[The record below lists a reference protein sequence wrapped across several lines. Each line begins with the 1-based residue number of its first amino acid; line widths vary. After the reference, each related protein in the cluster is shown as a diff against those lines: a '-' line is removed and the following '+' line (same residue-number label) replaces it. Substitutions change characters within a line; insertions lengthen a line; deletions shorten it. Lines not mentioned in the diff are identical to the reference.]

1 MQFLAFQLYAP
12 LASYGAPAVGEARPS
27 ESHIGRSALLG
38 LIAAA
43 LGIRR
48 DDDAAQDALRE
59 HYGAAVAVY
68 ADGFL
73 LRDYHTAQV
82 PNASDLKH
90 RPHSTRAD
98 ELAVPKRDLNTIL
111 STRDYRQDSYSVT
124 LLWQRSDAAPYPLST
139 LREALRAPQFT
150 LYVGR
155 KACPLAWPLQPQ
167 VVDAETLRD
176 ALAASRFDPPPELYL
191 PARPLRVAWEGDV
204 QSGFEAATIYSAPR
218 KDETL
223 SRRKWQFADR
233 TEHIALLGKPSP

>member
-12 LASYGAPAVGEARPS
+12 IASYGAPAVGEARPS

-38 LIAAA
+38 LLAAA

-48 DDDAAQDALRE
+48 ADDAAQEALHV
-59 HYGAAVAVY
+59 HYAVAVAVY

-82 PNASDLKH
+82 PSASALKR
-90 RPHSTRAD
+90 RPHATRAD
-98 ELAVPKRDLNTIL
+98 EIAVPKSDLNTIL
-111 STRDYRQDSYSVT
+111 STRDYRQDSYSVA
-124 LLWQRSDAAPYPLST
+124 LVWQRGDAAPYPLSV
-139 LREALRAPQFT
+139 LREALLAPQFT
-150 LYVGR
+150 PYVGR

-176 ALAASRFDPPPELYL
+176 ALAASRFDPPRELYP
-191 PARPLRVAWEGDV
+191 PAQPLRVAWEDGV
-204 QSGFEAATIYSAPR
+204 PSGLDAATIYSVPR
-218 KDETL
+218 KDEPL

-233 TEHIALLGKPSP
+233 TEHVALLAEALP